1 MAAVSDGFLT
11 TVITVVSRCQNI
23 VMRRRMGACRSPQPG
38 NGAMDVNRTHTLRIY
53 SVRSTVD
60 TTIVPLNK
68 EQPMFALIR
77 QFSRYILI
85 SN

>member
-1 MAAVSDGFLT
+1 ME
-11 TVITVVSRCQNI
+11 
-23 VMRRRMGACRSPQPG
+23 
-38 NGAMDVNRTHTLRIY
+38 DVQKAHTLRVY
-53 SVRSTVD
+53 SVRPIVDD
-60 TTIVPLNK
+60 TTLPFNT

>member
-1 MAAVSDGFLT
+1 
-11 TVITVVSRCQNI
+11 
-23 VMRRRMGACRSPQPG
+23 
-38 NGAMDVNRTHTLRIY
+38 MDVNRTHTLRIY